1 MESYGLLRLV
11 LRVLYELL
19 GVAFRSEI
27 SKALFRLLPPVQ
39 IFAPWLAPPSS
50 SWLLLP
56 SLGILQSH
64 EHLEEAGGAR
74 RGQEEQGGARQSHQ
88 ARKQAR
94 MSHWTG
100 QTAQAG

>member
-39 IFAPWLAPPSS
+39 IIAPWLLLAPPGS

-56 SLGILQSH
+56 SLGIWRSH
-64 EHLEEAGGAR
+64 ETLGGTR
-74 RGQEEQGGARQSHQ
+74 RS
-88 ARKQAR
+88 
-94 MSHWTG
+94 
-100 QTAQAG
+100 